1 MRRAPD
7 SGPDIAY
14 LSGRAALP
22 LHALERLHY
31 RLLAFAPY
39 AAAWRLMARLGLT
52 WTGMVIALPFAWLGF
67 FFLLPFLIVFK
78 LSFAEVVLA
87 SPPYTPLFA
96 WAGDAAG
103 AALRIQLS
111 LENYQAL
118 FGEDLYVF
126 SYLNSLKIAGLST
139 LMALGLGFPMAYGMA
154 RAPRAWRAPLLV
166 LVILPFWTSFL
177 IRVYAW
183 IGILKNEGFLN
194 ALLLGAG
201 IIDTPLVILNTDAA
215 VYFGIVYSYLP
226 FMVLPLYATLEKMD
240 LTLLEAAADLG
251 CRPLKAFWRITVPLA
266 RPGIVAGCLLVFIPA
281 AGEFVTPDLLGGADT
296 MMIGKTLWVEF
307 FQNRDWPLSSA
318 AAVVLVILLVAPIV
332 AFERLQARGL
342 RGGGRVQGR

>member
-1 MRRAPD
+1 MRRPPHPD
-7 SGPDIAY
+7 SGIAY
-14 LSGRAALP
+14 LSGRVQPP
-22 LHALERLHY
+22 LHPIERLHF

-39 AAAWRLMARLGLT
+39 AASCRLMPALGLT
-52 WTGMVIALPFAWLGF
+52 RRAMVIALPFAWLGF
-67 FFLLPFLIVFK
+67 FFLLPFLIVLK
-78 LSFAEVVLA
+78 LSFAAVVLA
-87 SPPYTPLFA
+87 SPPYTALFA
-96 WAGDAAG
+96 WVEEAEG
-103 AALRIQLS
+103 AAFRIQMT
-111 LENYQAL
+111 LENYRAL
-118 FGEDLYVF
+118 FAEDLYLD
-126 SYLNSLKIAGLST
+126 SYLNSLKIAALST
-139 LMALGLGFPMAYGMA
+139 LMALAIGFPMAYGMA
-154 RAPRAWRAPLLV
+154 RAPRAWRWPLLV

-194 ALLLGAG
+194 AALLAAG
-201 IIDTPLVILNTDAA
+201 IIDAPLVILNTDIA

-251 CRPLKAFWRITVPLA
+251 CRPVKAFWLITVPLA
-266 RPGIVAGCLLVFIPA
+266 RPGIIAGCLLVFIPA

-296 MMIGKTLWVEF
+296 QMIGKTLWVEF

-332 AFERLQARGL
+332 AFERLQGRAL
-342 RGGGRVQGR
+342 TGGGRAAGR